1 MAFFGRSSSAGSFLA
16 AVGASVRPLRPAG
29 PALALRR
36 RVSSLR
42 SSPPFDTR
50 RLYSQGVGTALSAT
64 NKYVFTIPTH
74 DAAFKWVLNS
84 DNVRCSFFN
93 AFIPN
98 LVIQSSLWIDDNMN
112 PKQRS
117 QLLRQYLH
125 EKSTSD
131 AAKSVSSPGAY
142 VVRDPAVGN
151 GPPIRDERATSFLN
165 GIVAR
170 FEDMK
175 GELSRPR
182 HDGKMDFACLLSTE
196 EFALVQIQVISEDLW
211 DRRALAYVSD
221 FYGNQVSKGHKWK
234 DLRKVIGVNILGG
247 GSQNKVAWPDA
258 PDQFMRH
265 YKFEDQLN
273 GKGRFIDGIELFQ
286 YSIMNAPTVDDQGMK
301 DWVTFFRRAHLMNEE
316 EVAAEIKT
324 PAVLRA
330 FELAKISKLPA
341 EVRASYEAEDDD
353 FDRYS
358 QHTAEEISK
367 ATHNA
372 KMDGQ
377 VAGKREGKLE
387 GKLEVAQMMLKA
399 GRPLNEIQEY
409 TGLSSAEIEGI
420 KSIGS

>member
-1 MAFFGRSSSAGSFLA
+1 
-16 AVGASVRPLRPAG
+16 
-29 PALALRR
+29 
-36 RVSSLR
+36 
-42 SSPPFDTR
+42 
-50 RLYSQGVGTALSAT
+50 
-64 NKYVFTIPTH
+64 
-74 DAAFKWVLNS
+74 
-84 DNVRCSFFN
+84 
-93 AFIPN
+93 
-98 LVIQSSLWIDDNMN
+98 MN

-221 FYGNQVSKGHKWK
+221 FYGNQVSMGHKWK
-234 DLRKVIGVNILGG
+234 DLRKVISVNILGG
-247 GSQNKVAWPDA
+247 AWPDA

-286 YSIMNAPTVDDQGMK
+286 YSIMNAPTVDGQGIK

-387 GKLEVAQMMLKA
+387 GKLEAAQMMLKA